1 VPTAEASI
9 IAARSLESGDTTK
22 LYSYPYF
29 LHFFIA
35 LAVYTKVF
43 VGYCVMTHQNYRS
56 HRWRATDNMNAARR
70 TPKKIIIVAI
80 VAVVAAGALWWW
92 HHNSTPS
99 TPGAVESQQQR
110 GKGGARRGMPAA
122 PVQAAT
128 AVTQSVPQY
137 LTGLGTVN
145 AASTVTLRSR
155 VDGELMALHFTE
167 GQQVAAG
174 QLLAEIDPRPYQ
186 VALTQAQ
193 GQLAKDQATLA
204 NARRDLARYEKL
216 AKTGL
221 VSQQELDTQRSL
233 VSETLGSI
241 KADEG
246 SVASAQ
252 LNLTYSRITSPIA
265 GRVGLKQ
272 VDIGNYITSG
282 DTNGIVVITQT
293 HPVDV
298 VFSLPENNIA
308 MILPAQKSGDSL
320 LTEAWDRSNKTHLT
334 DGKLLSLD
342 NQIDSTTGTIK
353 LKARFANEDDKLFP
367 NQFVNVR
374 LKVNTLDDAIVI
386 PAAALQMGSEGHFV
400 WVVNSEN
407 KVSKKGVSVGI
418 QDSEKVVIKA
428 GLDSGER
435 VVTDGLDRLTEGAT
449 VEVVAAQNTPL
460 SSDKTTQRAKGERS

>member
-1 VPTAEASI
+1 MPTAEASI
-9 IAARSLESGDTTK
+9 IAGSPLESGDTTK

-43 VGYCVMTHQNYRS
+43 VGYCVMTHQNDRS

-99 TPGAVESQQQR
+99 SPGAVESQQQR

-122 PVQAAT
+122 PVQAAA

-320 LTEAWDRSNKTHLT
+320 LTEAWDRSNKIHLT

-353 LKARFANEDDKLFP
+353 LKARFENTDDKLFP

-386 PAAALQMGSEGHFV
+386 PAAALQMGNEGHFV

-407 KVSKKGVSVGI
+407 KVSKKGVSVGL

-449 VEVVAAQNTPL
+449 VEVVAAQSTPL
-460 SSDKTTQRAKGERS
+460 SSDKTAQRAKGERS